1 MNNSSI
7 ITLKKESVRNNI
19 SFLKK
24 KIGKDV
30 KISSVVKANAYGH
43 GIEIMIPLFMENG
56 IDHFSV
62 FDFNEALRVHNSL
75 IDDAAIMIMGWI
87 SDSDLSKAIEYGF
100 EFYIFNIE
108 RLNLAKKVALEL
120 NKPAKIHLEVETG
133 MNRSGLNMTELVK
146 AISIINSNPEIF
158 DIRGFCTHL
167 AGAESIANHLRI
179 QNQIKLYH
187 KLLAFAQSKSI
198 TPAFRHIANSAAT
211 FVYPKTRL
219 DLVRIGIMQYGFWP
233 TTETYIHYIRNRMIK
248 TDPLKRILGWKSY
261 VMTLNHVK
269 VGEFIGYGTSYLAQ
283 IDMVT
288 AVIPVGYAGG
298 FNRSLSNKG
307 RVIIHGQRC
316 GIIGLVNMNMI
327 IADVSNIKD
336 VCVGDEVVII
346 GQQGDLE
353 IKVTSFSDI
362 SDQLNYEVLSSLPEK
377 IQRIIIEP

>member
-7 ITLKKESVRNNI
+7 ITIKKDSVRNNI

-62 FDFNEALRVHNSL
+62 FDFNEALRVRNSM
-75 IDDAAIMIMGWI
+75 IDAGSIMIMGWI
-87 SDSDLSKAIEYGF
+87 SDTDVFQAIDYGF

-108 RLNLAKKVALEL
+108 RLDLAKKYALDL

-133 MNRSGLNMTELVK
+133 MNRSGLNISELNK

-187 KLLAFAQSKSI
+187 KLLSFAQSKSI
-198 TPAFRHIANSAAT
+198 FPAYRHIANSAAT

-219 DLVRIGIMQYGFWP
+219 DLVRIGIMQYGFWS

-248 TDPLKRILGWKSY
+248 NDPLKRILGWKSY

-327 IADVSNIKD
+327 IADVSNIHD

-377 IQRIIIEP
+377 IERIVI